1 MIINIG
7 EVEIMDINNL
17 LRGVG
22 TSPSKVLNQPES
34 SVIRKSAD
42 DKGTA
47 VSSEAFKTEK
57 VTITDTTSRLRQ
69 LSQSATQQPEVNND
83 KVANIR
89 AALADGSYK
98 VQPGV
103 IAARLMA
110 FEAALRR

>member
-1 MIINIG
+1 
-7 EVEIMDINNL
+7 MDINTL

-22 TSPSKVLNQPES
+22 SSPNKGVNQPDAS
-34 SVIRKSAD
+34 SVRKSPD
-42 DKGTA
+42 NTNTA
-47 VSSEAFKTEK
+47 ANAGSVKTET
-57 VTITDTTSRLRQ
+57 VTITDSTNRLRQ
-69 LSQSATQQPEVNND
+69 LSQAAAKQPEVNNE
-83 KVANIR
+83 KVASIR

>member
-22 TSPSKVLNQPES
+22 TSPCKVLNQPEPAS
-34 SVIRKSAD
+34 LRKSTD
-42 DKGTA
+42 DK
-47 VSSEAFKTEK
+47 EAGAASDSIKTEK

-69 LSQSATQQPEVNND
+69 LSQAAAQQPEVNSD
-83 KVANIR
+83 KVASIR

>member
-1 MIINIG
+1 
-7 EVEIMDINNL
+7 MDINNL

-22 TSPSKVLNQPES
+22 TSPSKALNQPEPAS
-34 SVIRKSAD
+34 LRKSTN
-42 DKGTA
+42 DKETGMGSDS
-47 VSSEAFKTEK
+47 VKTEK

-69 LSQSATQQPEVNND
+69 LSQKAAQQPEVNNE

-103 IAARLMA
+103 IAARLMT